1 MKNTKF
7 YIISILFIFILIE
20 IFSILVLDIIKKS
33 STLSNFL
40 KASHTAKE
48 IEKYSEFIP
57 YSRNKINFNEL
68 NNYIIK
74 EDENYFFSTIKPF
87 NKKNKENILIQ
98 GDSWA
103 EIAQQKEINEFLK
116 EYSQSNKVGLIN
128 AGISSYSPSPM
139 TSQLFILKKEFNI
152 SPTILITIIDQTDIG
167 DEIYR
172 YMSLDKKSFSPTLT
186 SLHVNFYKK
195 ISDNFEKTNLSF
207 FKLIQFAKSYFF
219 LHKEIYGLKNLNTL
233 KIISKKIKAKIF
245 GVNLVLSPLRFGI
258 NEFEKNIIKKR
269 INNYINIA
277 LDNNSLKKIYFVT
290 HPHLNHL
297 KVSGGKYILDVSDL
311 IDEIILSS
319 PHTSVLEHINFSK
332 LNKSIDPSI
341 FKKGDNFSHLTN
353 KAYRDYY
360 YPAILEEIKF

>member
-7 YIISILFIFILIE
+7 YVTYIILIFVLIEILSILF
-20 IFSILVLDIIKKS
+20 LDIIKKRS
-33 STLSNFL
+33 ILSNFI
-40 KASHTAKE
+40 KAQHVAKE

-74 EDENYFFSTIKPF
+74 GDENYFYSTIKPF
-87 NKKNKENILIQ
+87 NKNNKENILIQ

-103 EIAQQKEINEFLK
+103 EIAQQKEINKILK
-116 EYSQSNKVGLIN
+116 EYSQSNNVGLIN
-128 AGISSYSPSPM
+128 AGISSYSLSPM
-139 TSQLFILKKEFNI
+139 TSQLFILRKEFNI

-172 YMSLDKKSFSPTLT
+172 YRSLDKKSFSPILT
-186 SLHVNFYKK
+186 NLHINFYKK
-195 ISDNFEKTNLSF
+195 AINNFEKNNLSF

-219 LHKEIYGLKNLNTL
+219 LHKKVYGLSNFNTL
-233 KIISKKIKAKIF
+233 KIILKKTKAKIF
-245 GVNLVLSPLRFGI
+245 GVPIVLSPLRFGI
-258 NEFEKNIIKKR
+258 NEFEEDIIKKR

-277 LDNNSLKKIYFVT
+277 LDNNNLEKIYFVT
-290 HPHLNHL
+290 HPHLKHL
-297 KVSGGKYILDVSDL
+297 KFLGGKYVLDVADL

-319 PHTSVLEHINFSK
+319 PHSSVLEHINFSK

-341 FKKGDNFSHLTN
+341 FEEGDNFSHLTTE
-353 KAYRDYY
+353 AYKNYY
-360 YPAILEEIKF
+360 YPSILKEIKF